1 MRNISQPTRKQ
12 RNNEQFT
19 CFGADSWNVKFSP
32 LYTLVW
38 LMNARAYRRQFL
50 LRVINREVTFRYD
63 QKLGA
68 SVCLIKE
75 AKYRSLSATHAQPV
89 NYAQFA
95 SSRCA

>member
-1 MRNISQPTRKQ
+1 MKCKIFAPLHARLTHERSRLSQTI
-12 RNNEQFT
+12 FT
-19 CFGADSWNVKFSP
+19 S
-32 LYTLVW
+32 
-38 LMNARAYRRQFL
+38 R
-50 LRVINREVTFRYD
+50 INREVTFRYD